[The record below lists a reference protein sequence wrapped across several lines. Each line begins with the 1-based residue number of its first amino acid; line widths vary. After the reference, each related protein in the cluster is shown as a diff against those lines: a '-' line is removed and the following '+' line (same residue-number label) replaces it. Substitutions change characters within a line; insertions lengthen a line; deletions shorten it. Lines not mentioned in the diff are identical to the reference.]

1 MSDQS
6 TTALEQQARRVF
18 ELLDALDVDSIGAML
33 TDDAQG
39 VDEISRGWMRGRG
52 ALEDY
57 FAQLKNA
64 VSEPRSQLSDLHTTA
79 WGDVGLVTCVLD
91 QTYKLSGREES
102 ISAPTSMIF
111 RYQDGSWRI
120 GLIHTVPFPDQPD
133 G

>member
-64 VSEPRSQLSDLHTTA
+64 VSEPRSQLSDLLQVHGATWA
-79 WGDVGLVTCVLD
+79 L
-91 QTYKLSGREES
+91 
-102 ISAPTSMIF
+102 
-111 RYQDGSWRI
+111 
-120 GLIHTVPFPDQPD
+120 
-133 G
+133 

>member
-57 FAQLKNA
+57 F
-64 VSEPRSQLSDLHTTA
+64 P
-79 WGDVGLVTCVLD
+79 
-91 QTYKLSGREES
+91 
-102 ISAPTSMIF
+102 
-111 RYQDGSWRI
+111 
-120 GLIHTVPFPDQPD
+120 
-133 G
+133 